1 MPGGENQR
9 VTGAR
14 LLGRKITEVRLDQV
28 PDGFAAPVLDDGST
42 LEIRTSAVGHLLLSL
57 DPNVPAE
64 A

>member
-1 MPGGENQR
+1 MLGGENER

-28 PDGFAAPVLDDGST
+28 PDGFAALALDDGST

-57 DPNVPAE
+57 DPTDPVE